1 MPSFF
6 DRLTN
11 RIELFRL
18 ESRYTKNRNRRS
30 TFVSDSVYVDGE
42 YLPASSQNTGS
53 SYNSRSS
60 RHASNTNVGNQGRR
74 YNVDG
79 FKDGPTGS
87 TLGDRVLGTEGTAP
101 GPYQAM
107 NKHQMAEKKA
117 KRGSVMFTNTAG
129 EREEGG
135 EERWG
140 SNNPWNSHPRL
151 EEDARETK
159 IQREKEEMME
169 QHKRESRQSRRWST
183 AFTPATAEEK
193 ALKAE
198 RRRTMAANRRNW
210 MGE

>member
-1 MPSFF
+1 M
-6 DRLTN
+6 
-11 RIELFRL
+11 
-18 ESRYTKNRNRRS
+18 
-30 TFVSDSVYVDGE
+30 
-42 YLPASSQNTGS
+42 
-53 SYNSRSS
+53 
-60 RHASNTNVGNQGRR
+60 
-74 YNVDG
+74 
-79 FKDGPTGS
+79 
-87 TLGDRVLGTEGTAP
+87 GDRVLGTEGTAP

-107 NKHQMAEKKA
+107 NKHQVAEKKA